1 MRSLLILLIA
11 LQSVLPRTSEKLV
24 YEVRY
29 KLGALNTKVA
39 TGTIPLVPDV
49 WEGRK
54 ALRSDA
60 SIKVQPFFKLFLK
73 GSYTANLYLGA
84 GDMKP
89 LFYRYGHEN
98 GFNECRYR
106 ADSVYFHRSHKKKGV
121 QNIALS
127 NDGRTMEI
135 FSMLF
140 LLRELNLSPG
150 ESINAKAYLSGGFR
164 NVRITMIGT
173 DAERY
178 PGREAD
184 AFLIETPEQGL
195 MENGS
200 GTVIRLWRS
209 HGGTRPVLGIEVPL
223 STGTMIANLT
233 NEL

>member
-39 TGTIPLVPDV
+39 TGTIPLVQDV

-60 SIKVQPFFKLFLK
+60 NIKVQPIFRLFLK
-73 GSYTANLYLGA
+73 GSYSANLYLGA

-89 LFYRYGHEN
+89 LYYRYGHEN
-98 GFNECRYR
+98 GVNECTYR
-106 ADSVYFHRSHKKKGV
+106 PDSVYYHRDHKTKGV
-121 QNIALS
+121 HNISLP

-135 FSMLF
+135 FSLLF
-140 LLRELNLSPG
+140 YFRDLNLAAG

-200 GTVIRLWRS
+200 GNIIKLWRS
-209 HGGTRPVLGIEVPL
+209 GSGSRPVLGIEVPL
-223 STGTMIANLT
+223 STGKMIANLT
-233 NEL
+233 DEL

>member
-11 LQSVLPRTSEKLV
+11 LQSVLPQTSEKLV

-29 KLGALNTKVA
+29 CLGALNTKVA
-39 TGTIPLVPDV
+39 TGTIPLVQDV

-60 SIKVQPFFKLFLK
+60 SIKVQPIFRLFLK
-73 GSYTANLYLGA
+73 GSYSANLYLGA

-89 LFYRYGHEN
+89 LYYRYGHEN
-98 GFNECRYR
+98 GVNECTYR
-106 ADSVYFHRSHKKKGV
+106 PDSVYYHRDHKTKG
-121 QNIALS
+121 IRDITLP

-135 FSMLF
+135 FSLLF
-140 LLRELNLSPG
+140 LVRDLNLSPG

-173 DAERY
+173 DTERY

-200 GTVIRLWRS
+200 GNIIKLWRS
-209 HGGTRPVLGIEVPL
+209 GSGSRPVLGIEVPL
-223 STGTMIANLT
+223 STGKMIANLT
-233 NEL
+233 DEI